1 MNMRP
6 HGYQCL
12 LSGLAMLSLS
22 LGIGVANA
30 QPKLEPV
37 DYYVSP
43 YPHAVEIDPLGDLL
57 GRVGARYEYRV
68 DPLLSRYFDFSF
80 QKNLNHDRNG
90 IITPAISAG
99 YGTRIYL
106 RDNAAMVGLFVG
118 VNLGVAL
125 VNHNSINALLSM
137 EIGYKLTFGSKSPFF
152 IEPELLTDAYLFHHN
167 NASKVFPYVAV
178 PVGFLW

>member
-1 MNMRP
+1 
-6 HGYQCL
+6 
-12 LSGLAMLSLS
+12 MLSLTLS
-22 LGIGVANA
+22 AGAARA

-43 YPHAVEIDPLGDLL
+43 YPHAAEIDPLGDIL

-68 DPLLSRYFDFSF
+68 DPSLSRYFDVSF
-80 QKNLNHDRNG
+80 QRNLNHAANG
-90 IITPAISAG
+90 IITPAISVG

-118 VNLGVAL
+118 VNLGLAL
-125 VNHNSINALLSM
+125 VNHNSINALLAM
-137 EIGYKLTFGSKSPFF
+137 EIGYKLTFGPNSPFF

-167 NASKVFPYVAV
+167 NASKIFPYVAV
-178 PVGFLW
+178 PLGFLF